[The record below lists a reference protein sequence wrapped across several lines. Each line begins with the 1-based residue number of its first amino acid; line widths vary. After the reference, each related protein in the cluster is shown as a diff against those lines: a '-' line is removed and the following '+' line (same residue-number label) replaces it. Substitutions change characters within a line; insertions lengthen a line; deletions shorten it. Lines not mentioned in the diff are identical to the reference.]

1 MAIGETISYGINFDE
16 GNERFLG
23 GGQILLVETTIG
35 YDLEFSF
42 SITQKGPPFNTVAK
56 MTSQE
61 EDLGFGT
68 SGFPDDIVNQYFED
82 IVFDIIDSP
91 KFKGILFSSM
101 IDKFSINFPTK
112 PTPEPVPNNDEEEV
126 PVYIVRSSIPTDGPR
141 GQISFEFRELN
152 GQKELGGLGE
162 IFQDTYNTEEFSL
175 PTVGESSTNF
185 DYRSMGDS
193 ILQTMNDNIKN
204 LSEGV
209 EKLGVLSIVETQNEP
224 PQNFYNYTLIG
235 KVVDSATQE
244 ALENVTVEDDVKSVG
259 LVGSIA
265 YTGKTGDFKLEG
277 EYQKET
283 TFKITFSLEGY
294 KEKTINP
301 FSREDNVL
309 PADIG
314 VIELDTKEIDKET
327 VIDSAGFDKDQVT
340 VVAKASDLEDPFGSA
355 QSKLLQ
361 DITKRITLTL
371 IPFILK
377 LIKDNF
383 GIGDPKAALGK
394 GLEELNIVCPPN
406 LDALNNLI
414 EQKNKATKQL
424 NNLYTKLE
432 NIKVAVET
440 ADKILSVANIV
451 ASTLSALVLAL
462 PSVPFAPPLAGPIT
476 TKLPVPKPTRVDQKT
491 VLEII
496 ADTLSLMQ
504 IISSSIL
511 LILTILLKKLK
522 LVLDLMGLLDQ
533 LVQKCSVDMGG
544 EGLIAQEQLSSDLLA
559 STQEQSNQ
567 GSPIVTNANGFDMSV
582 IEVEGGTNNQLKR
595 RQAIARNADG
605 VIMLRGEPSF
615 SSNDQILIDELVFF
629 INMNNLKAGASD
641 ETIINSQQQ
650 QSNSTTPISSGTGGS
665 GGSGGGG
672 GGGY

>member
-112 PTPEPVPNNDEEEV
+112 PTPEPVPNNDEEEI
-126 PVYIVRSSIPTDGPR
+126 PVYVVRSSIPTGGPR
-141 GQISFEFRELN
+141 GQISFEFKERN
-152 GQKELGGLGE
+152 GQRELGGLGE

-185 DYRSMGDS
+185 NYRSIGDS

-204 LSEGV
+204 IPEGV

-265 YTGKTGDFKLEG
+265 YTEKTGDFKLEG
-277 EYQKET
+277 EYQKGT

-309 PADIG
+309 PADINI
-314 VIELDTKEIDKET
+314 IELDTKEIDKET
-327 VIDSAGFDKDQVT
+327 VIDSVAFDKDQVA
-340 VVAKASDLEDPFGSA
+340 VVAKASDLEDPFGSV

-361 DITKRITLTL
+361 KITQNLTLTL

-383 GIGDPKAALGK
+383 GIGDPEAALGK
-394 GLEELNIVCPPN
+394 RLEELNIVCPPN
-406 LDALNNLI
+406 SDALNNLI
-414 EQKNKATKQL
+414 KQKNKATKQL
-424 NNLYTKLE
+424 NNLYTRLE

-462 PSVPFAPPLAGPIT
+462 PTIPFAPPLAGPIT
-476 TKLPVPKPTRVDQKT
+476 TKIPQTPPKPPKS

-496 ADTLSLMQ
+496 ADTLSLMN

-533 LVQKCSVDMGG
+533 LVQKCSVDIGG
-544 EGLIAQEQLSSDLLA
+544 EGLIAQEQLSSDLLS

-567 GSPIVTNANGFDMSV
+567 GSPVVTNANGFDMSV
-582 IEVEGGTNNQLKR
+582 IDVEDGTNNQLKR

-629 INMNNLKAGASD
+629 INMNNLKAGTSN
-641 ETIINSQQQ
+641 ETIIN
-650 QSNSTTPISSGTGGS
+650 P
-665 GGSGGGG
+665 
-672 GGGY
+672 

>member
-112 PTPEPVPNNDEEEV
+112 PTPEPVPNNDEEEI
-126 PVYIVRSSIPTDGPR
+126 PVYVVRSSIPTGGPR
-141 GQISFEFRELN
+141 GQISFEFKERN
-152 GQKELGGLGE
+152 GQRELGGLGE

-185 DYRSMGDS
+185 NYRSIGDS

-204 LSEGV
+204 LPEGV

-277 EYQKET
+277 EYQKGT

-309 PADIG
+309 PADINI
-314 VIELDTKEIDKET
+314 IELDTKEIDKET
-327 VIDSAGFDKDQVT
+327 VIDSVAFDKDQVA
-340 VVAKASDLEDPFGSA
+340 VVAKASDLEDPFGSV

-361 DITKRITLTL
+361 KITQNLTLTL

-383 GIGDPKAALGK
+383 GIGDPEAALGK
-394 GLEELNIVCPPN
+394 RLEELNIVCPPN
-406 LDALNNLI
+406 SDALNNLI
-414 EQKNKATKQL
+414 KQKNKATKQL
-424 NNLYTKLE
+424 NNLYTRLE

-462 PSVPFAPPLAGPIT
+462 PTIPFAPPLAGPIT
-476 TKLPVPKPTRVDQKT
+476 TKIPQTPPKPPKS

-496 ADTLSLMQ
+496 ADTLSLMN

-533 LVQKCSVDMGG
+533 LVQKCSVDIGG
-544 EGLIAQEQLSSDLLA
+544 EGLIAQEQLSSDLLS

-567 GSPIVTNANGFDMSV
+567 GSPVVTNANGFDMSV
-582 IEVEGGTNNQLKR
+582 IDVEDGTNNQLKR

-605 VIMLRGEPSF
+605 VIILR
-615 SSNDQILIDELVFF
+615 
-629 INMNNLKAGASD
+629 
-641 ETIINSQQQ
+641 
-650 QSNSTTPISSGTGGS
+650 
-665 GGSGGGG
+665 
-672 GGGY
+672 

>member
-112 PTPEPVPNNDEEEV
+112 PTPEPVPNNDEEEI
-126 PVYIVRSSIPTDGPR
+126 PVYVVRSSIPTGGPR
-141 GQISFEFRELN
+141 GQISFEFKERN
-152 GQKELGGLGE
+152 GQRELGGLGE

-185 DYRSMGDS
+185 NYRSIGDS

-204 LSEGV
+204 LPEGV

-265 YTGKTGDFKLEG
+265 YTEKTGDFKLEG
-277 EYQKET
+277 EYQKGT

-309 PADIG
+309 PADINI
-314 VIELDTKEIDKET
+314 IELDTKEIDKET
-327 VIDSAGFDKDQVT
+327 VIDSVAFDKDQVA
-340 VVAKASDLEDPFGSA
+340 VVAKASDLEDPFGSV

-361 DITKRITLTL
+361 KITQNLTLTL

-383 GIGDPKAALGK
+383 GIGDPEAALGK
-394 GLEELNIVCPPN
+394 RLEELNIVCPPN
-406 LDALNNLI
+406 SDALNNLI
-414 EQKNKATKQL
+414 KQKNKATKQL
-424 NNLYTKLE
+424 NNLYTRLE

-462 PSVPFAPPLAGPIT
+462 PTIPFAPPLAGPIT
-476 TKLPVPKPTRVDQKT
+476 TKIPQTPPKPPKS

-496 ADTLSLMQ
+496 ADTLSLMN

-533 LVQKCSVDMGG
+533 LVQKCSVDIGG
-544 EGLIAQEQLSSDLLA
+544 EGLIAQEQLSSDLLS

-567 GSPIVTNANGFDMSV
+567 GSPVVTNANGFDMSV
-582 IEVEGGTNNQLKR
+582 IDVEDGTNNQLKR

-629 INMNNLKAGASD
+629 INMNNLKAGTSN
-641 ETIINSQQQ
+641 ETIIN
-650 QSNSTTPISSGTGGS
+650 P
-665 GGSGGGG
+665 
-672 GGGY
+672 

>member
-112 PTPEPVPNNDEEEV
+112 PTPEPVPNNDEEEI
-126 PVYIVRSSIPTDGPR
+126 PVYVVRSSIPTGGPR
-141 GQISFEFRELN
+141 GQISFEFKERN
-152 GQKELGGLGE
+152 GQRELGGLGE

-185 DYRSMGDS
+185 NYRSIGDS

-204 LSEGV
+204 LPEGV

-265 YTGKTGDFKLEG
+265 YTEKTGDFKLEG
-277 EYQKET
+277 EYQKGT

-309 PADIG
+309 PADINI
-314 VIELDTKEIDKET
+314 IELDTKEIDKET
-327 VIDSAGFDKDQVT
+327 VIDSVAFDKDQVA
-340 VVAKASDLEDPFGSA
+340 VVAKASDLEDPFGSV

-361 DITKRITLTL
+361 KITQNLTLTL

-383 GIGDPKAALGK
+383 GIGDPEAALGK
-394 GLEELNIVCPPN
+394 RLEELNVVCPPN
-406 LDALNNLI
+406 SDALNNLI
-414 EQKNKATKQL
+414 KQKNKATKQL
-424 NNLYTKLE
+424 NNLYTRLE

-462 PSVPFAPPLAGPIT
+462 PTIPFAPPLAGPIT
-476 TKLPVPKPTRVDQKT
+476 TKIPQTPPKPPKS

-496 ADTLSLMQ
+496 ADTLSLMN

-533 LVQKCSVDMGG
+533 LVQKCSVDIGG
-544 EGLIAQEQLSSDLLA
+544 EGLIAQEQLSSDLLS

-567 GSPIVTNANGFDMSV
+567 GSPVVTNANGFDMSV
-582 IEVEGGTNNQLKR
+582 IDVEDGTNNQLKR

-629 INMNNLKAGASD
+629 INMNNLKAGTSN
-641 ETIINSQQQ
+641 ETIIN
-650 QSNSTTPISSGTGGS
+650 P
-665 GGSGGGG
+665 
-672 GGGY
+672 